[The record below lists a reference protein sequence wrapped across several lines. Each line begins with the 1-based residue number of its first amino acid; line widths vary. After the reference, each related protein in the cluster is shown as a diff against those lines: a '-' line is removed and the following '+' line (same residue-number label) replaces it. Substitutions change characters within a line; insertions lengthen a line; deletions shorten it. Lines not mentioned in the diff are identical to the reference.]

1 MTFNIRTL
9 NTPISTYNPGNR
21 VIPGQFRRLGGVNS
35 FGTTI
40 IKNYNYNYQMPG
52 FGMYGY
58 QEQSSP
64 GFWSKLLMGFGAGST
79 ILGGLMS
86 IFGRRPEADTTGR
99 GDAQGTGN
107 SDNTQS
113 TTPTQPTTATA
124 PTQPTTT
131 TETTPTQQTAEST
144 TSTTEVNPF
153 AMIANNQVMSAINV
167 TPGKTKHNTADIKGG
182 LQNVKAGES
191 KDAPKSFEIKDGKN
205 TYKFELTTDTDANNK
220 PIYKLTGSNI
230 SQFKQEEYT
239 LVADSSSVGY
249 HLERLHPTNLGVVHK
264 QDNNQTES

>member
-9 NTPISTYNPGNR
+9 NTPISTYNT
-21 VIPGQFRRLGGVNS
+21 IPGQFRRLGGVNS

-64 GFWSKLLMGFGAGST
+64 GFLSKLVSIFGFVST

-124 PTQPTTT
+124 TTPTQPTTSAAT
-131 TETTPTQQTAEST
+131 ATTPTTKVE
-144 TSTTEVNPF
+144 NPF

-167 TPGKTKHNTADIKGG
+167 TPGKTKHNTAD
-182 LQNVKAGES
+182 
-191 KDAPKSFEIKDGKN
+191 
-205 TYKFELTTDTDANNK
+205 
-220 PIYKLTGSNI
+220 
-230 SQFKQEEYT
+230 
-239 LVADSSSVGY
+239 
-249 HLERLHPTNLGVVHK
+249 
-264 QDNNQTES
+264 